1 MADEPWQSG
10 KARRTAYRRV
20 ILDSSYR
27 HYLSIDWMSIF
38 SHAAP
43 HNHLLAECVSSPYN
57 GLPEPVW
64 ILQLQNSGP

>member
-1 MADEPWQSG
+1 
-10 KARRTAYRRV
+10 
-20 ILDSSYR
+20 
-27 HYLSIDWMSIF
+27 MSIF

-64 ILQLQNSGP
+64 ILQLKTPVQDGCLMAQEDVEKTLRVGARVGVYRSTLHVW